1 MFHLYSY
8 MHKKLIVIQ
17 NCDSKNVFTELF
29 IPEQS
34 YQLQR
39 FMKDVFHD
47 KTVIT
52 VAVSIYRTRASFPE
66 RKNTARILLITNIY
80 NDYNN

>member
-1 MFHLYSY
+1 

-17 NCDSKNVFTELF
+17 NCDSKNFFTELF

-52 VAVSIYRTRASFPE
+52 VAVSIYCTRASFPE
-66 RKNTARILLITNIY
+66 RKKKQLVFC
-80 NDYNN
+80 

>member
-1 MFHLYSY
+1 

-17 NCDSKNVFTELF
+17 NCDSKNFFTELF

-47 KTVIT
+47 KTVLT

-66 RKNTARILLITNIY
+66 RKKKQLVFC
-80 NDYNN
+80 

>member
-1 MFHLYSY
+1 

-17 NCDSKNVFTELF
+17 NCDSKNFFTELF

-52 VAVSIYRTRASFPE
+52 VAVSIYCTRASFPE
-66 RKNTARILLITNIY
+66 RKKNSSYFVNYKHL
-80 NDYNN
+80 